1 MVFGG
6 SVLYRRI
13 GAEPVMLANP
23 SIPLREFKA
32 VCSVFPDSNRDGYV
46 DASEVYNACIMPE
59 YFARIDSLNAAL
71 FSECAPTIDLPD
83 AFRRA
88 SDVADSMHPLIVSLA
103 SLFGENAEG
112 AMNLFNFGVSSQL
125 LSEKWVTLAT
135 AARKGTGQ
143 IGISWRTSD
152 GTISVVRPG
161 STGEA
166 AGLMTG
172 DRILRVGDIEFFG
185 EKSTE
190 LIMDELFGPCGDI
203 VEVEVMRGD
212 NRMLFEVVKG
222 AN

>member
-6 SVLYRRI
+6 SVLYRRM
-13 GAEPVMLANP
+13 GAEPVILYNP

-32 VCSVFPDSNRDGYV
+32 VCPALPDSNRDGYV
-46 DASEVYNACIMPE
+46 DASEAYKACIMPQ
-59 YFARIDSLNAAL
+59 YFARLDSLNAAL

-88 SDVADSMHPLIVSLA
+88 SDVADSMYPLMTSLA
-103 SLFGENAEG
+103 ALFGENAEN
-112 AMNLFNFGVSSQL
+112 AMNLFNFGVLSQL
-125 LSEKWVTLAT
+125 FSEKWVTLST

-161 STGEA
+161 STAEA

-172 DRILRVGDIEFFG
+172 DRIVRVGDIEFFG
-185 EKSTE
+185 ERSTE
-190 LIMDELFGPCGDI
+190 FIMDELFGPCGDI